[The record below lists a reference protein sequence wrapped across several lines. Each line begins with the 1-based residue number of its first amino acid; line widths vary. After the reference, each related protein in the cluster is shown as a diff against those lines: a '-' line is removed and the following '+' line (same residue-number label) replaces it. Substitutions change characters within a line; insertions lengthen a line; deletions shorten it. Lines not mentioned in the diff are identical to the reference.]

1 MGEVES
7 DQKEINYLDSA
18 VILRVPV
25 TNTNTLLIVMYFV
38 NLYFLFKNLKK
49 CENVPGPYIW
59 IR

>member
-38 NLYFLFKNLKK
+38 NLYFLLKKLKK